1 MIDISTPM
9 LIENHAFWG
18 CFFAAV
24 KVHLYY
30 YSALEQSIG
39 KLACRGGGVVRRP
52 TKSGTKC
59 PVRFTSVVQQS
70 PE

>member
-1 MIDISTPM
+1 M
-9 LIENHAFWG
+9 LE
-18 CFFAAV
+18 
-24 KVHLYY
+24 LR
-30 YSALEQSIG
+30 SALEQSIG
-39 KLACRGGGVVRRP
+39 KLACRGGGVRRP